1 MKSSHSHCRK
11 VQKALLHSKRCYCTA
26 KLYCTAEGFAAQQK
40 VLLHN
45 RKFYYVV
52 RNFTAHQKVLLHS
65 RKVGPM
71 AETREKFLLR
81 QKQRISSLCNIFPW
95 ILDSLFAHKLAMVE
109 QYFGAH
115 FVKHQAQ
122 LPSQKKPRLS
132 VVQ

>member
-1 MKSSHSHCRK
+1 MQKNVERFIAQQK
-11 VQKALLHSKRCYCTA
+11 VLLHSRKFYSAADNFIAQQKAIPHSIRFYCTVRSF
-26 KLYCTAEGFAAQQK
+26 TALQK

-52 RNFTAHQKVLLHS
+52 RNFTANQKVLLHS

-71 AETREKFLLR
+71 AETREKFLLQ

-109 QYFGAH
+109 
-115 FVKHQAQ
+115 
-122 LPSQKKPRLS
+122 
-132 VVQ
+132 